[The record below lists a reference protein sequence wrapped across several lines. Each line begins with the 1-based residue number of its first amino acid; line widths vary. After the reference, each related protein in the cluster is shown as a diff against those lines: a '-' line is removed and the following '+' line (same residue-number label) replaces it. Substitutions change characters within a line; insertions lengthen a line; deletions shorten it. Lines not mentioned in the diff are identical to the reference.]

1 MCLIGCSRRIEIDL
15 NKLIY
20 YKKMKKV
27 LFYTAAL
34 VMALCVASC
43 GNKKEAKDGTV
54 KETTKKESVSERD

>member
-1 MCLIGCSRRIEIDL
+1 
-15 NKLIY
+15 
-20 YKKMKKV
+20 MKKV

-54 KETTKKESVSERD
+54 KETTKKETVKKAPGKKKSKYV